1 MPTLLPP
8 PPVYTPEKDE
18 RKAQRPRTPQGPGS
32 GGKPP
37 YRKRTGGGGGDGE
50 GDNFGG
56 RGPQE
61 RLRRARPA
69 LIFFLI
75 GDAMLFLALVVGFL
89 VDKSSTHPAYGQ
101 IVNSWQAI
109 PIPPILW
116 LNTVVLLLSTITM
129 EVARR
134 SIFHEQHVM
143 DEWLGLG
150 KPAARRALPWLL
162 ATCVLGA
169 MFLAGQWT
177 AWMQLATRHGY
188 EAVYQDAG
196 LGRSFFNLFT
206 GFHAAHLVVG
216 LIALTACLGALL
228 YSRSVETRQ
237 VWLDTAAWYWH
248 CMGLFWVGLFML
260 LVWGQ

>member
-1 MPTLLPP
+1 MPTLTPP
-8 PPVYTPEKDE
+8 PPVYTPERDE
-18 RKAQRPRTPQGPGS
+18 KKARRPRTPQGPGS

-37 YRKRTGGGGGDGE
+37 YRKRTGGGGDGD
-50 GDNFGG
+50 DNGFGG

-61 RLRRARPA
+61 RLRRTRPA

-89 VDKSSTHPAYGQ
+89 VDKSSTHPAHGQ

-116 LNTVVLLLSTITM
+116 LNTVVLLLSSITI
-129 EVARR
+129 EIARR
-134 SIFHEQHVM
+134 SIFHEQDVM

-162 ATCVLGA
+162 ATCVLGV

-177 AWMQLATRHGY
+177 AWMQLAMRRGY
-188 EAVYQDAG
+188 EAAYQDAG

-206 GFHAAHLVVG
+206 GFHAAHLVLGLVG
-216 LIALTACLGALL
+216 LSACLGALL
-228 YSRSVETRQ
+228 YARSVETRQ
-237 VWLDTAAWYWH
+237 VWLDTTAWYWH
-248 CMGLFWVGLFML
+248 CMGLFWIGLFAL